1 MQMRKVQRIDWH
13 KKEEIKYIKIWTK
26 TLTMATD
33 ESKMT
38 NEEKN
43 KGKNKKA
50 RQDKIWQDKIIQNKL
65 GRDKTVVEIDNKTS
79 DLI

>member
-1 MQMRKVQRIDWH
+1 MRKIQRIDWH
-13 KKEEIKYIKIWTK
+13 KKEEIKYIKIWAK

-43 KGKNKKA
+43 KGKKK
-50 RQDKIWQDKIIQNKL
+50 WQDKTRY
-65 GRDKTVVEIDNKTS
+65 GRTK
-79 DLI
+79 

>member
-1 MQMRKVQRIDWH
+1 MRKVQRIDWH

-38 NEEKN
+38 NEEKK
-43 KGKNKKA
+43 KGKKK
-50 RQDKIWQDKIIQNKL
+50 RQDKTRY
-65 GRDKTVVEIDNKTS
+65 GRTK
-79 DLI
+79 